1 MPLSFVEAP
10 FFRRLF
16 LRQNPYFNFPSKQVL
31 REGLL
36 LRVAKKTKENFVSP
50 SFASCSTCTMSF
62 DLWMSIG
69 GIDTF
74 VLIVRFLNNKWEPCH
89 VIMGFFKT
97 MDTIRNVLALQM
109 NDLFAKHKLNVYV
122 FAYVKNEGNNLSTMT
137 FVLTSIVFC

>member
-31 REGLL
+31 KEGLL
-36 LRVAKKTKENFVSP
+36 PKVAKKTKENFVSP
-50 SFASCSTCTMSF
+50 SFALCSICIMSF
-62 DLWMSIG
+62 DLWMSTR

-74 VLIVRFLNNKWEPCH
+74 VLIVHFLNNKWEPCH
-89 VIMGFFKT
+89 VIMGFLKT
-97 MDTIRNVLALQM
+97 METIRNVLAFQM

-122 FAYVKNEGNNLSTMT
+122 LAYVKNEANNLSTMI